1 MINKGRSKHTSH
13 LSLEHIQLRELGL
26 QDLEGILSIEVRS
39 YSHPWSR
46 KNFTDS
52 FEAGYSVQGLFDH
65 DPIHFEPILLGY
77 FVAMRGFDEY
87 HLLNLTVSPEYLRL
101 GLAKQ
106 MLEILKQMTRNA
118 ALQWIWLEVRAS
130 NLAAIALYTACGFI
144 KTGERKNY
152 YPLGRLGSGEREDA
166 VLMSLK
172 I

>member
-1 MINKGRSKHTSH
+1 MNNKEIPKHTAH
-13 LSLEHIQLRELGL
+13 LLSEHIQLRELGL
-26 QDLEGILSIEVRS
+26 QDLEWMLSIEVCS

-52 FEAGYSVQGLFDH
+52 FESGYSVQGLFDH
-65 DPIHFEPILLGY
+65 DPVHFEPTLLGY
-77 FVAMRGFDEY
+77 FVAMKGFDEY
-87 HLLNLTVSPEYLRL
+87 HLLNLTVSPDYLRL

-106 MLEILKQMTRNA
+106 MLEVLKQMTRNA
-118 ALQWIWLEVRAS
+118 GLQWIWLEVRAS
-130 NLAAIALYTACGFI
+130 NFAAIALYTAYGFI